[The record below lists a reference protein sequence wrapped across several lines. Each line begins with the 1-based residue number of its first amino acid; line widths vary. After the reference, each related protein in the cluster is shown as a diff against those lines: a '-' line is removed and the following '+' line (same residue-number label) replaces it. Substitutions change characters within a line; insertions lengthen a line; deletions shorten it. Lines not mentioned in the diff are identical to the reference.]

1 MNTDSDI
8 VKAACTDMLQKRSKN
23 RRHLI
28 KKEYFDK
35 VPANRDSLKSPV
47 PGMPDDEWQ
56 SLTAKWNTPRH
67 QVLCLYMCYVSILF
81 TCSCSHIFVRMT
93 LTTTEMCPFARK
105 LALPTGQTEEKYNF
119 SRGLVRGPTLHI
131 SML

>member
-1 MNTDSDI
+1 MDTDSDI
-8 VKAACTDMLQKRSKN
+8 VKDACTAMLQRRDTN

-28 KKEYFDK
+28 KKEYFEL
-35 VPANRDSLKSPV
+35 VLANRDSLKSPV

-56 SLTAKWNTPRH
+56 RLTALWTTPRH
-67 QVLCLYMCYVSILF
+67 KVCLYMCYGSILF
-81 TCSCSHIFVRMT
+81 TCSCSHIFMRMT
-93 LTTTEMCPFARK
+93 LTTTEMFPFARK

-119 SRGLVRGPTLHI
+119 SRGLVRGPTPHI